1 MSKPEVSALKE
12 EANLKSLPKKDKAKN
27 IEIPA
32 PKLTNSGDRRSS
44 ALSLNSLH
52 KKAANNKKDSTSEVD
67 IAKLP
72 VEAFTQAD
80 LYVFWKKYIAILD
93 KQGDKML
100 SSILLSSEPVLQETV
115 LHLTY
120 PNAMMLE
127 EVKKSQAHILNY
139 LRSKLKNYQIS
150 FNLILNEEDEKKYVY
165 TPEEKYNKLRE
176 INPIVDDFRKA
187 FHLDL

>member
-1 MSKPEVSALKE
+1 
-12 EANLKSLPKKDKAKN
+12 
-27 IEIPA
+27 
-32 PKLTNSGDRRSS
+32 LTNSGDRRSS

-52 KKAANNKKDSTSEVD
+52 KKAASSKKDAASEVD
-67 IAKLP
+67 ISKLP

-80 LYVFWKKYIAILD
+80 LYVFWKKYIAILN

-100 SSILLSSEPVLQETV
+100 SSILLSSEPDLQETV
-115 LHLTY
+115 VHLTY

-127 EVKKSQAHILNY
+127 EVKKSQTHILNY

-150 FNLILNEEDEKKYVY
+150 FKLILNEADEKKYAY

-176 INPIVDDFRKA
+176 INPEVEDFRKA

>member
-1 MSKPEVSALKE
+1 M
-12 EANLKSLPKKDKAKN
+12 
-27 IEIPA
+27 
-32 PKLTNSGDRRSS
+32 TNSGDRRTS

-52 KKAANNKKDSTSEVD
+52 KKAVANKKDSESEVD
-67 IAKLP
+67 ISKLP

-80 LYVFWKKYIAILD
+80 LYVFWKKYIAILN

-100 SSILLSSEPVLQETV
+100 ASILSSSEPVLKENLV
-115 LHLTY
+115 HLTY

-127 EVKKSQAHILNY
+127 EVKNNKSHVLNY
-139 LRSKLKNYQIS
+139 LRNKLKNHQIL
-150 FNLILNEEDEKKYVY
+150 FELILNEEAEKKYAY